1 MRRPGFTVRTGKAV
15 LLGLLLGLGFGGG
28 VSAQTADPGFA
39 SSPDDPAAGSVS
51 TPTGPLGVQIR
62 FADGDGAD
70 TLSTSI
76 RILLLMT
83 VLSLAPSAMVM
94 VTGFTRIMIVLS
106 IVRRAIGLQSAPP
119 TQLIA
124 AMALFLTLFIMRPV
138 WEQMITEAWEPLRA
152 GEISDVEAWDRG
164 MEPLHE
170 FMMHQTG
177 ESELRLFHELAGEPI
192 PETPEEVKLGV
203 LVPSF
208 MISELKTAFQMGFL
222 VWLPFLVIDLVLA
235 SSLMSMGMMMLPPMM
250 ISLPIKLLFFVLADG
265 WTLVVRGLVT
275 SFY

>member
-1 MRRPGFTVRTGKAV
+1 MNRSSPSRPLASTLA
-15 LLGLLLGLGFGGG
+15 LWALGIFLGVAG
-28 VSAQTADPGFA
+28 VSIAQDTTGTME
-39 SSPDDPAAGSVS
+39 
-51 TPTGPLGVQIR
+51 TPPGPLGVQIQ
-62 FADGDGAD
+62 FNDGGPGE

-83 VLSLAPSAMVM
+83 VLSLAPSAVVM

-119 TQLIA
+119 TQVIA
-124 AMALFLTLFIMRPV
+124 AMALFLTLYIMRPV
-138 WEQMITEAWEPLRA
+138 WEQMITHAWEPLQA
-152 GEISDVEAWDRG
+152 GEISDYEAWTRASV
-164 MEPLHE
+164 PLHE

-192 PETPEEVKLGV
+192 PDTAAEVKLGV

-208 MISELKTAFQMGFL
+208 MISEMKIAFQMGFL
-222 VWLPFLVIDLVLA
+222 IWLPFLVIDLVLA

-265 WTLVVRGLVT
+265 WTLVVRGLIM

>member
-1 MRRPGFTVRTGKAV
+1 MNDSAACRLFPGIAIVV
-15 LLGLLLGLGFGGG
+15 LLFFLGTPGLA
-28 VSAQTADPGFA
+28 SAQNTGTATMETPP
-39 SSPDDPAAGSVS
+39 SPF
-51 TPTGPLGVQIR
+51 GVQIQ
-62 FADGDGAD
+62 FDNGDSAD
-70 TLSTSI
+70 TLSSSI

-83 VLSLAPSAMVM
+83 VLSLAPSAVVM
-94 VTGFTRIMIVLS
+94 LTGFTRILIVLS
-106 IVRRAIGLQSAPP
+106 IVRRAIGLQSSPP

-138 WEQMITEAWEPLRA
+138 WEEIITQAWEPLQA
-152 GEISDVEAWDRG
+152 GEISDSEAWARATT
-164 MEPLHE
+164 PLHE

-192 PETPEEVKLGV
+192 PDTPKEVKLTV

-208 MISELKTAFQMGFL
+208 IISEMKTAFQMGFL
-222 VWLPFLVIDLVLA
+222 IWLPFLVIDLVLA

-265 WTLVVRGLVT
+265 WTLVVQGLIT

>member
-1 MRRPGFTVRTGKAV
+1 MRRPKVVSLAVRAALLGV
-15 LLGLLLGLGFGGG
+15 LLGMGFGGG
-28 VSAQTADPGFA
+28 AVAQTTDPGSA
-39 SSPDDPAAGSVS
+39 PAPAESFG
-51 TPTGPLGVQIR
+51 TPPGPMGVQIR

-119 TQLIA
+119 NQLIA
-124 AMALFLTLFIMRPV
+124 AMALFLTLFVMRPV
-138 WEQMITEAWEPLRA
+138 WEQMITHAWEPLRA
-152 GEISDVEAWDRG
+152 GEISDAEAWGRAV
-164 MEPLHE
+164 EPLHE

-177 ESELRLFHELAGEPI
+177 ESELRLFHELSGEPI
-192 PETPEEVKLGV
+192 PETPVEVKLGV
-203 LVPSF
+203 LIPSF
-208 MISELKTAFQMGFL
+208 MISEMKTAFQMGFL
-222 VWLPFLVIDLVLA
+222 IWLPFLVIDLVLA